1 MQFCP
6 VIPVQ
11 ELLIWRRPRDAIN
24 ISVPVLVDVIRR
36 HAHIDILPIGSL
48 IAVDAPI
55 YGVRYFNLACG
66 QCENACPQGIPIIR
80 DLKKAAEM
88 FE

>member
-1 MQFCP
+1 MG
-6 VIPVQ
+6 
-11 ELLIWRRPRDAIN
+11 
-24 ISVPVLVDVIRR
+24 SVNS
-36 HAHIDILPIGSL
+36 HIFQLQI
-48 IAVDAPI
+48 I

>member
-1 MQFCP
+1 MALRGHAGGLPHGKLQDA
-6 VIPVQ
+6 
-11 ELLIWRRPRDAIN
+11 RDAY
-24 ISVPVLVDVIRR
+24 
-36 HAHIDILPIGSL
+36 AK
-48 IAVDAPI
+48 AAPEGKRASDCI
-55 YGVRYFNLACG
+55 ACG